1 MRFEIYGANNLNF
14 VEFNITGDNTS
25 YVRCDGDSVYMDTDL
40 FNLFSECFE
49 KSSQVYDYFGPTK
62 FNSRN
67 IIVLLNSLV
76 QYNNDIK
83 KIDTLES
90 FIDFTGSR
98 FLGANFV
105 IELEKIDKSWQLNWD
120 LHKRKL
126 MEINQHLIDLV
137 NRCVEE
143 EKILWLIGY

>member
-14 VEFNITGDNTS
+14 VEFNTTGDNTS
-25 YVRCDGDSVYMDTDL
+25 YVRCDEDSVYMDTDL

-49 KSSQVYDYFGPTK
+49 KSNQVYDYFGPTK
-62 FNSRN
+62 YNSRN
-67 IIVLLNSLV
+67 IIVLLNSLK
-76 QYNNDIK
+76 QYVEDIS

-98 FLGANFV
+98 FLGSNFV
-105 IELEKIDKSWQLNWD
+105 IELEKIDKSWRLNWD
-120 LHKRKL
+120 LHKKKL
-126 MEINQHLIDLV
+126 SEINQHLIDLV
-137 NRCVEE
+137 NHCIEE

>member
-25 YVRCDGDSVYMDTDL
+25 YVRCDEDSVYMDTDL

-49 KSSQVYDYFGPTK
+49 KSNQVYDYFGPTK
-62 FNSRN
+62 YNSRN
-67 IIVLLNSLV
+67 IIVLLNSLK
-76 QYNNDIK
+76 QYVEDIS

-98 FLGANFV
+98 FLGSNFV
-105 IELEKIDKSWQLNWD
+105 IELEKIDKSWRLNWD
-120 LHKRKL
+120 LHKKKL
-126 MEINQHLIDLV
+126 SEINQHLIDLV
-137 NRCVEE
+137 NHCIEE